1 MQGLLL
7 RARVADEARNFL
19 QHALGSH
26 ELLDQWAEHRTLPQ
40 QLLQSLLSFSKISIL
55 LPLDQIT
62 WVSERVRM
70 VSRLLSSASA
80 CCRLLH
86 PARMPREQ
94 ETE

>member
-1 MQGLLL
+1 MLFIQKPIAISSFIDDLCTFKKEGDRFWIVL
-7 RARVADEARNFL
+7 
-19 QHALGSH
+19 
-26 ELLDQWAEHRTLPQ
+26 LPQ